1 MNSDTLERTAQG
13 TPALHNSDER
23 VRSLAIDVLAE
34 LPYDPN
40 EDQMLLIVALCHF
53 LCYSPARSVFLL
65 GGFAGTGKTSLTGA
79 IVRAL
84 TRRRI
89 TTVLM
94 APTGRAA
101 HVLAGHSAHRAYTI
115 HRKIYRQS
123 SYGSD
128 SFGIADN
135 RHRSTLFIVDE
146 ASMINNGGEL
156 SPFGTG
162 RLLDDLFTYV
172 YGSNLEDNGN
182 RLLLMGDTAQLP
194 PVGQQVSPALDENV
208 LQGYGAPLYAVLLKQ
223 VARQALESGI
233 LRAATLLRNI
243 IESGVYVMPD
253 IDVTSCDDC
262 TAISSEFLLET
273 VSDCYDR
280 DGLEQTIIITRSNKR
295 ATLFNQGVRGSIL
308 YREDL
313 LTTGDLLMVVK
324 NNYYWATD
332 YDELDFIAN
341 GDTVRVRR
349 VRGDIEHR
357 YGLQFLT
364 VSIELPDHDNIEMEV
379 KVVVDSLMSDT
390 PALTR
395 EQQERLYT
403 EVWNELPGDKRA
415 RYKALKQHPYFN
427 ALQVK
432 YGYAVTCHKAQGGQW
447 RNVFID
453 MGGIAPEAATTLD
466 YHRWLYTA
474 ITRATTHVHLI
485 NYTPPDPD

>member
-1 MNSDTLERTAQG
+1 M
-13 TPALHNSDER
+13 PALSSSDDR
-23 VRSLAIDVLAE
+23 VRSLAIDVLGE
-34 LPYDPN
+34 LPYEPN
-40 EDQMLLIVALCHF
+40 DDQMLLIVALCHF
-53 LCYSPARSVFLL
+53 LCFSPTRSVFLL

-84 TRRRI
+84 SGRRI
-89 TTVLM
+89 PTVLM

-101 HVLAGHSAHRAYTI
+101 HVLAAHSGRKAYTI
-115 HRKIYRQS
+115 HRTIYRQS

-128 SFGIADN
+128 TFGIADN
-135 RHRSTLFIVDE
+135 RYRSALFIVDE
-146 ASMINNGGEL
+146 ASMIANGGEL

-172 YGSNLEDNGN
+172 YGNELIDNSC

-194 PVGQQVSPALDENV
+194 PVGVQESPALDENV
-208 LQGYGAPLYAVLLKQ
+208 LQGYGATLYAVLLRQ

-233 LRAATLLRNI
+233 LRAATMLREI
-243 IESGVYVMPD
+243 IESGNYVMPQ
-253 IDVTSCDDC
+253 IDVTTSDDC
-262 TAISSEFLLET
+262 VAVSSEFLLET

-280 DGLEQTIIITRSNKR
+280 DGIEQTVIVTRSNKR
-295 ATLFNQGVRGSIL
+295 ATLFNRGIRGSIL
-308 YREDL
+308 YREEL
-313 LTTGDLLMVVK
+313 LSTGDLLMVVK
-324 NNYYWATD
+324 NNYYWTRE
-332 YDELDFIAN
+332 YDSFDFIAN
-341 GDTVRVRR
+341 GDALRVRR

-364 VSIELPDHDNIEMEV
+364 AEVELVDHDGVEIEV
-379 KVVVDSLMSDT
+379 KVVVDSLLSDT

-395 EQQERLYT
+395 EQQERLFN
-403 EVWNELPGDKRA
+403 EVWNELSGDKRS
-415 RYKALKQHPYFN
+415 RFKALKEHPYFN

-447 RNVFID
+447 RNVFVD

-474 ITRATTHVHLI
+474 VTRATDHVYLI
-485 NYTPPDPD
+485 NYRSE